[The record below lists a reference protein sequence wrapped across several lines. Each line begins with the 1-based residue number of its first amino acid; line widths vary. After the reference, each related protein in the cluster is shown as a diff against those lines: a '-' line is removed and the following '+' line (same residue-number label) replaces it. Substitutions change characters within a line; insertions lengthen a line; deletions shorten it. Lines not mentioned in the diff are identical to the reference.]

1 MALQLIL
8 GGSGYGKSVYMYEH
22 LIKEAVVHPELN
34 YIVIV
39 PEQYTMQVQKKI
51 VSMHPQ
57 MGMLNID
64 VVSFGR
70 LAYRIF
76 DELHMKDMLILE
88 DIGKSM
94 VLRKVMTSVTSELT
108 VLKGNIRKQGFVGEM
123 KSTVSELLQ
132 YHVTWQTA

>member
-1 MALQLIL
+1 
-8 GGSGYGKSVYMYEH
+8 
-22 LIKEAVVHPELN
+22 
-34 YIVIV
+34 
-39 PEQYTMQVQKKI
+39 
-51 VSMHPQ
+51 

-94 VLRKVMTSVTSELT
+94 VLRKVMTSVASELT

-132 YHVTWQTA
+132 YHVTCKQLEELAKLFAHQRFRESLKISVVFWTLFKRRLRTDI